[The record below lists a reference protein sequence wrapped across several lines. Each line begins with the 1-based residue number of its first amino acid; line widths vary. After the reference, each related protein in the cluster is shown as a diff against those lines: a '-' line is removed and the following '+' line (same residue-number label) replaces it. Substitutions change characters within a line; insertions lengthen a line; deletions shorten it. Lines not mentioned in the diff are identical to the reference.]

1 MDTLVS
7 HATVVTMNDQMA
19 VLPDAFVGVAGG
31 KICYLSS
38 EPPQEHPAQIIDAT
52 GLVMMPGLINAHT
65 HLPMSILRGYDDDYP
80 QATWLNDH
88 NFPSIPTPP
97 VRSWMLPASTGMAL
111 TMAVSGSRP
120 LSMRNIPLPI
130 RSGTHWENMPIT
142 TISACMCIC
151 QRQRTSTNSARSA
164 MV

>member
-1 MDTLVS
+1 MDTLFS

-65 HLPMSILRGYDDDYP
+65 HLPMSILRGYADDYP
-80 QATWLNDH
+80 LATWLNDH
-88 NFPSIPTPP
+88 IFP
-97 VRSWMLPASTGMAL
+97 REDRLD
-111 TMAVSGSRP
+111 
-120 LSMRNIPLPI
+120 
-130 RSGTHWENMPIT
+130 
-142 TISACMCIC
+142 
-151 QRQRTSTNSARSA
+151 ARC
-164 MV
+164 V